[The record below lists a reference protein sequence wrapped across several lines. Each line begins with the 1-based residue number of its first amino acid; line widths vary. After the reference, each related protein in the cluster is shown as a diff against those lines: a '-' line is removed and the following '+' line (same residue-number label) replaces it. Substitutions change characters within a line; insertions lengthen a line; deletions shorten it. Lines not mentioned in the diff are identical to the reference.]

1 MTETTQPDLLV
12 THQDGVMWLTFNRPQ
27 KANALSL
34 PLLVEFNQALR
45 DAAKRDDVRA
55 VVVTGAGERNFSAG
69 ADLSRPAENAAA
81 YLAQRRAEFAAALIA
96 LVDFTKPVVAA
107 VNGAAC
113 GAGMM
118 IPLLCDA
125 TVAADT
131 ARFSLPEI
139 NKGLPALPGVAIVKD
154 RFGSALAADIV
165 LSGRWMPA
173 QEALARGVVREVV
186 PHAGLNAAAQK
197 IALALGAFD
206 KHAYAADKALVNRT
220 LKADLAAA
228 IKTSAEFHGHAGKH

>member
-1 MTETTQPDLLV
+1 MTTDQAELLV
-12 THQDGVMWLTFNRPQ
+12 TLQDGLLWLTFNRPN

-34 PLLVEFNQALR
+34 PLLTEFNQALKE
-45 DAAKRDDVRA
+45 AATRDDVRA
-55 VVVTGAGERNFSAG
+55 VVITGSGERNFSAG
-69 ADLSRPAENAAA
+69 ADLSRPAENTEA
-81 YLAQRRAEFAAALIA
+81 YMAKRRAEFAAALVT
-96 LVDFTKPVVAA
+96 LVDFRKPVVSA

-125 TVAADT
+125 VIAADS

-154 RFGSALAADIV
+154 RFGGALATDLV

-173 QEALARGVVREVV
+173 PEAHTRGVVREVV
-186 PHAGLNAAAQK
+186 SLAELHAAAQK
-197 IALALGAFD
+197 IAVTLGAFD
-206 KHAYAADKALVNRT
+206 VHAYAADKALLNRT

-228 IKTSAEFHGHAGKH
+228 IETSAKFHGHGRH

>member
-1 MTETTQPDLLV
+1 MITTEQADLLV
-12 THQDGVMWLTFNRPQ
+12 TLQDGVMWLTFNRPN

-34 PLLVEFNQALR
+34 PLLTEFNKALN
-45 DAAKRDDVRA
+45 AAAARDDVRA
-55 VVVTGAGERNFSAG
+55 VVITGSGERNFSAG
-69 ADLSRPAENAAA
+69 ADLSRPAENAEA
-81 YLAQRRAEFAAALIA
+81 YLAKRRAEFAAALTA
-96 LVDFTKPVVAA
+96 LVDFRKPVVSA

-125 TVAADT
+125 VVAADS

-154 RFGSALAADIV
+154 RFGSALATDLV

-173 QEALARGVVREVV
+173 AEAHTRGVVREVV
-186 PHAGLNAAAQK
+186 TADNLQAAAQQ
-197 IALALGAFD
+197 IAVTLGKFD
-206 KHAYAADKALVNRT
+206 AHAYAADKALLNRT

-228 IKTSAEFHGHAGKH
+228 IETSAEFHGHGKH

>member
-1 MTETTQPDLLV
+1 MSNDQADLLV
-12 THQDGVMWLTFNRPQ
+12 TLEDGVLWLTFNRPQ

-34 PLLVEFNQALR
+34 PLLSEFNKALTEAGAR
-45 DAAKRDDVRA
+45 GDVRA
-55 VVVTGAGERNFSAG
+55 VVITGHGDRNFSAG

-81 YLAQRRAEFAAALIA
+81 YLKQRRAEFAAALIA
-96 LVDFTKPVVAA
+96 LAGFAKPIVAA

-125 TVAADT
+125 VVAADT

-154 RFGSALAADIV
+154 RFGSALATDLV

-173 QEALARGVVREVV
+173 SEALTRGVAREVV
-186 PHAGLNAAAQK
+186 KPAELHAAAQK
-197 IALALGAFD
+197 IAVSLGGFD
-206 KHAYAADKALVNRT
+206 AQAYAQDKALLNAT
-220 LKADLAAA
+220 LKADLESA
-228 IKTSAEFHGHAGKH
+228 IETSAKFHGHAVQH

>member
-1 MTETTQPDLLV
+1 MTTAPADLLI
-12 THQDGVMWLTFNRPQ
+12 THLDGVMWLMFNRPN

-34 PLLVEFNQALR
+34 PLLVDFNIALR
-45 DAAKRDDVRA
+45 EAAASAEVRA
-55 VVVTGAGERNFSAG
+55 VVVTGCGERNFSAG
-69 ADLSRPAENAAA
+69 ADLSKPAENADA
-81 YLAQRRAEFAAALIA
+81 YLAQRRAEFAAALSA
-96 LVDFTKPVVAA
+96 LVDFQKPIVAA

-125 TVAADT
+125 VVAADT

-154 RFGSALAADIV
+154 RFGSALASDLV

-173 QEALARGVVREVV
+173 AEAHTRGVVREVV
-186 PHAGLNAAAQK
+186 TPANLQAAAQQV
-197 IALALGAFD
+197 ALSLGAFD
-206 KHAYAADKALVNRT
+206 AASYAANKALLNRA
-220 LKADLAAA
+220 LKGDLAAA
-228 IKTSAEFHGHAGKH
+228 IETSAHFHGHAAQH

>member
-1 MTETTQPDLLV
+1 MTITEPADLLV
-12 THQDGVMWLTFNRPQ
+12 THQDGVMWLTFNRPN

-34 PLLVEFNQALR
+34 PLLTEFNKALKEAATR
-45 DAAKRDDVRA
+45 DNVRA
-55 VVVTGAGERNFSAG
+55 IVITGAGERNFSAG
-69 ADLSRPAENAAA
+69 ADLSRPAENAEA
-81 YLAQRRAEFAAALIA
+81 YLAKRRAEFATA
-96 LVDFTKPVVAA
+96 LVALCDFRKPAVSA

-125 TVAADT
+125 VVAADS

-154 RFGSALAADIV
+154 RCGSALAPDLV

-173 QEALARGVVREVV
+173 AEAHTRGVVREVV
-186 PHAGLNAAAQK
+186 TADNLQAAAQQ
-197 IALALGAFD
+197 IAVALGKFD
-206 KHAYAADKALVNRT
+206 ADAYAADKALLNAT
-220 LKADLAAA
+220 LKTDLTAA
-228 IKTSAEFHGHAGKH
+228 IATSAKFHGHGKH

>member
-1 MTETTQPDLLV
+1 MSAESPDLLV
-12 THQDGVMWLTFNRPQ
+12 NTQDGVLWLTFNRPQ

-34 PLLVEFNQALR
+34 PLLTAFNQSLR
-45 DAAKRDDVRA
+45 DAAARDDVRA
-55 VVVTGAGERNFSAG
+55 VVITGAGERNFSAG
-69 ADLSRPAENAAA
+69 ADLSRPTENAEA

-96 LVDFTKPVVAA
+96 LVDFVKPVVAA

-125 TVAADT
+125 VVAAEP

-154 RFGSALAADIV
+154 RYGSALAADLV
-165 LSGRWMPA
+165 LSGRWMSA
-173 QEALARGVVREVV
+173 AEAHTRGVAREVV
-186 PHAGLNAAAQK
+186 PPAALNAAAQK

-206 KHAYAADKALVNRT
+206 KDAYAADKELANRT

-228 IKTSAEFHGHAGKH
+228 IKTSAAFHGHTNKR

>member
-1 MTETTQPDLLV
+1 MTTAEADLLV
-12 THQDGVMWLTFNRPQ
+12 THLDGVMWLMFNRPL

-34 PLLVEFNQALR
+34 PLLVDFNTALNE
-45 DAAKRDDVRA
+45 AAANAEVRA

-69 ADLSRPAENAAA
+69 ADLSRPAENAEA
-81 YLAQRRAEFAAALIA
+81 YLTQRRAEFAAALTA
-96 LVDFTKPVVAA
+96 LVDFKKPIVAA

-125 TVAADT
+125 VVAADT

-154 RFGSALAADIV
+154 RFGSALASDLV

-173 QEALARGVVREVV
+173 AEAHTRGVVREVV
-186 PHAGLNAAAQK
+186 TPANLQAAAQQV
-197 IALALGAFD
+197 ALTLGAFD
-206 KHAYAADKALVNRT
+206 AQSYAANKALLNRT

-228 IKTSAEFHGHAGKH
+228 IATSSQFHGHAGKH

>member
-1 MTETTQPDLLV
+1 MSIEQTELLV
-12 THQDGVMWLTFNRPQ
+12 TDQQGILWLTFNRPH

-34 PLLVEFNQALR
+34 PLLTEFNQALAE
-45 DAAKRDDVRA
+45 AARRDDVCA
-55 VVVTGAGERNFSAG
+55 VVITGAGERNFSAG
-69 ADLSRPAENAAA
+69 ADLSRPAENAEA
-81 YLAQRRAEFAAALIA
+81 YLAQRRAQFAAALVA
-96 LVDFTKPVVAA
+96 LVDFKKPIVVA

-125 TVAADT
+125 VIAADT

-154 RFGSALAADIV
+154 RFGGALAADLV

-173 QEALARGVVREVV
+173 QEAHARGVVRQVV
-186 PHAGLNAAAQK
+186 PHTELNAAAQA
-197 IALALGAFD
+197 IALALSAFD
-206 KHAYAADKALVNRT
+206 AQAYAANKALLNRA
-220 LKADLAAA
+220 LKADLAAS
-228 IKTSAEFHGHAGKH
+228 IKISAKFHGHADPH

>member
-1 MTETTQPDLLV
+1 MNTARSELLV
-12 THQDGVMWLTFNRPQ
+12 DHQEGVVWLTFNRPQ

-34 PLLVEFNQALR
+34 PLLTDFARALA
-45 DAAKRDDVRA
+45 DAAQRTDVRA

-81 YLAQRRAEFAAALIA
+81 YLAQRRAQFAASLLAL
-96 LVDFTKPVVAA
+96 LDFGKPVVAA

-118 IPLLCDA
+118 IALLCDA
-125 TVAADT
+125 VIAGDA

-154 RFGSALAADIV
+154 RYGSALAADLV
-165 LSGRWMPA
+165 LSGRWMTA
-173 QEALARGVVREVV
+173 IEAHTRGLVKEVV
-186 PHAGLNAAAQK
+186 SQNELAASAQK
-197 IALALGAFD
+197 IALALGAYD
-206 KHAYAADKALVNRT
+206 AHAFAANKVLLNST
-220 LKADLAAA
+220 LKTALAAA
-228 IKTSAEFHGHAGKH
+228 LLASAEFHGHADQH

>member
-1 MTETTQPDLLV
+1 MSTELPELLV
-12 THQDGVMWLTFNRPQ
+12 STQDGVTWLTFNRPH

-34 PLLVEFNQALR
+34 PLLVEFNKALN
-45 DAAKRDDVRA
+45 DAARRDDVRA

-69 ADLSRPAENAAA
+69 ADLSRPAENAAS
-81 YLAQRRAEFAAALIA
+81 YLAQRRAEFAAALTA
-96 LVDFTKPVVAA
+96 LVDFGKPVVAA

-125 TVAADT
+125 VVAADT

-154 RFGSALAADIV
+154 RFGSALAADLV

-173 QEALARGVVREVV
+173 AEAHARGVVREVV
-186 PHAGLNAAAQK
+186 PPAALTAAAQK
-197 IALALGAFD
+197 LAAALGAFD
-206 KHAYAADKALVNRT
+206 AHAYAADKALVNRT

-228 IKTSAEFHGHAGKH
+228 IKTSAEFHGHANKH